1 MLNTEYI
8 RSLNANYER
17 LLLKQ
22 KPEEKRYQYCM
33 ISRGGNKGLLPCSL
47 RYIDG
52 DAYLYYDI
60 TSKQNIAQ
68 LFEKRSI
75 TRQWLLDFLWSMRRV
90 RREMSRFLLEESNLI
105 WFPQHVYQDL
115 EKKDFYFI
123 YMPYCEQN
131 TGFQELME
139 YFIENIDYQDES
151 LVEYLYKAY
160 EQYEAAGEIYL
171 QNKIFEDA
179 ECLKDVKKDNDVSE
193 EESDKE
199 DIEDRVIDEVEQ
211 IKTRE
216 EENKKQ
222 LETVRQTGEKKGLFN
237 FWESRRKKDK
247 QERESYTRNLQLTMA
262 GYAVAEETV
271 YDEEDMGRT
280 VYMEEKPEPR
290 EITHRLLSEDGKLL
304 MTLDQSSYTIGKK
317 RGEVDLVLSD
327 ISISRLHARIVK
339 DNDGFYLEDMNS
351 TNGTFKNGLQLQPY
365 EKRKLEEGDE
375 ITLGKITVL
384 YRSIVSVNSFR
395 LTPQQ
400 K

>member
-33 ISRGGNKGLLPCSL
+33 ISRGGIKGLLPCSL

-199 DIEDRVIDEVEQ
+199 DIEEERVMNDVEQ

-384 YRSIVSVNSFR
+384 YR
-395 LTPQQ
+395 
-400 K
+400 

>member
-33 ISRGGNKGLLPCSL
+33 ISRGGIKGLLPCSL

-68 LFEKRSI
+68 LFEKRSMS
-75 TRQWLLDFLWSMRRV
+75 RQWLLDFLWSMRRV
-90 RREMSRFLLEESNLI
+90 RREMARFLLEESNLI

-115 EKKDFYFI
+115 ERKEFYFI
-123 YMPYCEQN
+123 YMPYCEQS
-131 TGFQELME
+131 TGFHELME
-139 YFIENIDYQDES
+139 YLIEHIDYQDEA

-160 EQYEAAGEIYL
+160 EQYESAGEVYL

-179 ECLKDVKKDNDVSE
+179 ECLKAAETDHDVPE
-193 EESDKE
+193 EEALATSVEEVGDIDIIEETKTGDKE
-199 DIEDRVIDEVEQ
+199 I
-211 IKTRE
+211 
-216 EENKKQ
+216 KKQ
-222 LETVRQTGEKKGLFN
+222 LETVRPAGEKKGLFN
-237 FWESRRKKDK
+237 LWESRRKKDK
-247 QERESYTRNLQLTMA
+247 QERENYTRNLQLTMA
-262 GYAVAEETV
+262 GYAVAEETA
-271 YDEEDMGRT
+271 YEEDDMGRT
-280 VYMEEKPEPR
+280 VYMEEKPALR
-290 EITHRLLSEDGKLL
+290 ETIHRILSEDGKLL
-304 MTLDQSSYTIGKK
+304 MTLEQSSYTIGKK

-327 ISISRLHARIVK
+327 PSISRLHARIVK
-339 DNDGFYLEDMNS
+339 EEDGFYLEDMNS

-375 ITLGKITVL
+375 ITLGKMTVL
-384 YRSIVSVNSFR
+384 YR
-395 LTPQQ
+395 
-400 K
+400 

>member
-33 ISRGGNKGLLPCSL
+33 ISRGGIKGLLPCSL

-68 LFEKRSI
+68 LFEKRSMS
-75 TRQWLLDFLWSMRRV
+75 RQWLLDFLWSMRRV
-90 RREMSRFLLEESNLI
+90 RREMARFLLEESNLI

-115 EKKDFYFI
+115 ERKEFYFI
-123 YMPYCEQN
+123 YMPYCEQS
-131 TGFQELME
+131 TGFHELME
-139 YFIENIDYQDES
+139 YLIEHIDYQDEA

-160 EQYEAAGEIYL
+160 EQYESAGEVYL

-193 EESDKE
+193 KESDKE
-199 DIEDRVIDEVEQ
+199 DIEDRVIDEMEQ

-384 YRSIVSVNSFR
+384 YR
-395 LTPQQ
+395 
-400 K
+400 